1 MSASRSMSRTLV
13 GTLAVVFVGGILASS
28 ALGSLSIHLRVR
40 TSLPEDPPTFT
51 NGVAVEAGVT
61 TYVPMEIW
69 AVVTDYDGELR
80 DEAVWKFYSAFYSSN
95 GGLIKGNLMAAF
107 VPTGAEHQW
116 GQGNTADQGSQED
129 LDTDGDLDVGS
140 NFIGDT
146 SPPWFQARH
155 SSGEPYPYDDY
166 PVPEVHDLYPIPP
179 YDHPSP
185 AEVEAWKEEHAAN
198 EFHMAN
204 LYFLPETAW
213 NETAGGYDGRPG
225 VTEIW
230 AAPRQFGSAQWME
243 DDPANPGES
252 ITKVN
257 FVNPAPGDP
266 NAGELLAGD
275 KVVLYVVS
283 HAEPPTGAKGGFSI
297 GPSDPPLVL
306 DGRASTGSINW
317 WGWDFNGDGDYDI
330 EGLGEEGNDFIAV
343 TYQDLIDLGLAEGV
357 YPMASMAVGWSQ
369 SEPVN
374 KDEVTFEFEIIPEP
388 ATIALLVV
396 GALVAR
402 VRRRR

>member
-1 MSASRSMSRTLV
+1 MSVSRSMSRTLV

-80 DEAVWKFYSAFYSSN
+80 DEGVWKFYSAFYSSD

-107 VPTGAEHQW
+107 VPAGAEHQW
-116 GQGNTADQGSQED
+116 GQGNTADEGLPTD
-129 LDTDGDLDVGS
+129 LDGDGDNDVGS
-140 NFIGDT
+140 HFAGDP

-155 SSGEPYPYDDY
+155 SSGDTYHYDDY
-166 PVPEVHDLYPIPP
+166 PVPEVHPLYPIPP
-179 YDHPSP
+179 FDHPSP
-185 AEVEAWKEEHAAN
+185 AEVEAWKEEHATN
-198 EFHMAN
+198 EFHVAN
-204 LYFLPETAW
+204 LYFFPETVW

-230 AAPRQFGSAQWME
+230 AAPRQFGVAQWME
-243 DDPANPGES
+243 DDPANPGEN

-266 NAGELLAGD
+266 NAGELLGGD

-283 HAEPPTGAKGGFSI
+283 EAVPPPGFEGGFRV
-297 GPSDPPLVL
+297 GPADPPLVL
-306 DGRASTGSINW
+306 NGRASTGSINW
-317 WGWDFNGDGDYDI
+317 WGWDFDGDGIYDI
-330 EGLGEEGNDFIAV
+330 EGLGEHGFDEITV
-343 TYQDLIDLGLAEGV
+343 TYQDLIDLGLEEGI
-357 YPMASMAVGWSQ
+357 YPDASMAVAWVTSPATN
-369 SEPVN
+369 E
-374 KDEVTFEFEIIPEP
+374 DDVTFEFEIFPEP
-388 ATIALLVV
+388 ATIALLVA
-396 GALVAR
+396 GCLLTR
-402 VRRRR
+402 IRRRR